1 MRRGSETSFVGL
13 TGSDKFSG
21 SFYQFRREDVKHA
34 GYYEQAI
41 YAAIK
46 RDNKVNSTFMKGK
59 SK

>member
-13 TGSDKFSG
+13 TRRDKFSG

-46 RDNKVNSTFMKGK
+46 RDNEVNSTSKRGK
-59 SK
+59 FK